1 MANMITVQPTVD
13 QESVFRSLIDVRIA
27 LSAKKDH
34 NNLLEQIFV
43 ETESIYSS
51 DGRTFY
57 LREGDQLSFAIIRND
72 SMGIALG
79 GTSSGKIPFPLQN
92 LDDPTTS
99 EGNNYGV
106 ITHVALDGK
115 IVHVEDAYTA
125 ARFCFSGAT
134 T

>member
-1 MANMITVQPTVD
+1 MKGCSVMANMITVQPTVD

-27 LSAKKDH
+27 LSATKDH

-79 GTSSGKIPFPLQN
+79 LSLIH
-92 LDDPTTS
+92 
-99 EGNNYGV
+99 
-106 ITHVALDGK
+106 I
-115 IVHVEDAYTA
+115 
-125 ARFCFSGAT
+125 
-134 T
+134 